1 MNFIKNNLLL
11 IVCAIASIVFC
22 DSALAAT
29 SMPWDTGITN
39 IQESLTGPVATGISL
54 IGLIAA
60 GATDHKYVFMGIYS
74 INDDVFLAFCHS
86 PCFYI
91 LVKSK
96 DRYSLLSYSKWR
108 IRNAWEDL
116 SSEARAVR
124 CYACLR
130 WWNFRLPQA
139 IDLSRTGNLSYP
151 LR

>member
-60 GATDHKYVFMGIYS
+60 GAMLVFGGEISGFLKQLIYLVLSISLNLCGNSFITNVMGHKTSTGATIAYVQVVDSTDSHTIV
-74 INDDVFLAFCHS
+74 INS
-86 PCFYI
+86 
-91 LVKSK
+91 
-96 DRYSLLSYSKWR
+96 
-108 IRNAWEDL
+108 
-116 SSEARAVR
+116 
-124 CYACLR
+124 
-130 WWNFRLPQA
+130 
-139 IDLSRTGNLSYP
+139 
-151 LR
+151 

>member
-60 GATDHKYVFMGIYS
+60 GAMLVFGGEISGFLKQLIYLVLAISLILCGNSFITNVMGHKTSTSGATIAYVQVVDSTDSHTV
-74 INDDVFLAFCHS
+74 INS
-86 PCFYI
+86 
-91 LVKSK
+91 
-96 DRYSLLSYSKWR
+96 
-108 IRNAWEDL
+108 
-116 SSEARAVR
+116 
-124 CYACLR
+124 
-130 WWNFRLPQA
+130 
-139 IDLSRTGNLSYP
+139 
-151 LR
+151 

>member
-60 GATDHKYVFMGIYS
+60 GAMLVFGGEIS
-74 INDDVFLAFCHS
+74 VFLKQLIYLVLAIS
-86 PCFYI
+86 LI
-91 LVKSK
+91 LCGNSFITNVMGHKTS
-96 DRYSLLSYSKWR
+96 
-108 IRNAWEDL
+108 
-116 SSEARAVR
+116 
-124 CYACLR
+124 
-130 WWNFRLPQA
+130 
-139 IDLSRTGNLSYP
+139 TGATIAYVQVVDSTDSHTIVINS
-151 LR
+151 